1 MCKKEELLSVFP
13 EYLKQRFT
21 AAAEDADNLNEIR
34 MGVNCPVRLIRNGRE
49 CFLSEKGN
57 YVNHKEKAWVIGETD
72 IDAIV
77 KHVCAY
83 SLYAFENEIRQGF
96 LTIQGG
102 HRIGLAGRVVLN
114 EDQSIRNLSHIRYL
128 NIRVS
133 HEIQGVA
140 DGLFPYLLKEGRV
153 CSTLIVS
160 PPGCGKTTLLRD
172 LVRQA
177 SDGNE
182 LFTGT
187 QVAVVDERSEIAGC
201 YLGIPQ
207 NTVGMRTD
215 ILDACPKEV
224 GMMLLMRS
232 MAPGIVAVDELSGER
247 ELNAV
252 RQILSCGTGILATM
266 HGYCMEDV
274 RDKSFELPELFERFV
289 FLRRTASGGYCRT
302 VCQKDGAVL
311 YREQGE

>member
-13 EYLKQRFT
+13 EYLKRRF
-21 AAAEDADNLNEIR
+21 AGVLEEADNLNEIR
-34 MGVNCPVRLIRNGRE
+34 MGVNCPVRLIRNGKE
-49 CFLSEKGN
+49 WFLSEMGS
-57 YVNHKEKAWVIGETD
+57 YVNQKEEAWVIGEAD

-83 SLYAFENEIRQGF
+83 SLYAFENELRQGF
-96 LTIQGG
+96 VTVQGG

-172 LVRQA
+172 LVRQT

-182 LFTGT
+182 LFAGT

-207 NTVGMRTD
+207 NTVGIRTD

-232 MAPGIVAVDELSGER
+232 MAPGIVAVDELSGKKDME
-247 ELNAV
+247 AV
-252 RQILSCGTGILATM
+252 RQIMSCGTGLLATM
-266 HGYCMEDV
+266 HGYCMEDI
-274 RDKSFELPELFERFV
+274 RDKSGELWEFFERFV
-289 FLRRTASGGYCRT
+289 FLKRSVSGGYCQT
-302 VCQKDGAVL
+302 VCGKDGTVL
-311 YREQGE
+311 YKEQRG

>member
-13 EYLKQRFT
+13 EYLKRRF
-21 AAAEDADNLNEIR
+21 AGVLEEADNLNEIR
-34 MGVNCPVRLIRNGRE
+34 MGVNCPVRLIRNGKE
-49 CFLSEKGN
+49 WFLSEMGS
-57 YVNHKEKAWVIGETD
+57 YVNQKEEAWVIGEAD

-83 SLYAFENEIRQGF
+83 SLYAFENELRQGF
-96 LTIQGG
+96 VTVQGG

-207 NTVGMRTD
+207 NTVGIRTD
-215 ILDACPKEV
+215 ILDACPKEI

-232 MAPGIVAVDELSGER
+232 MAPGIVAVDELSGKKDME
-247 ELNAV
+247 AV
-252 RQILSCGTGILATM
+252 RQIMSCGTGLLATM
-266 HGYCMEDV
+266 HGYCMEDI
-274 RDKSFELPELFERFV
+274 RDKSGELWEFFERFV
-289 FLRRTASGGYCRT
+289 FLKRSVSGGYCQT
-302 VCQKDGAVL
+302 VCGKDGTVL
-311 YREQGE
+311 YKEQRG

>member
-13 EYLKQRFT
+13 EYLKRRF
-21 AAAEDADNLNEIR
+21 AGVLEEADNLNEIR
-34 MGVNCPVRLIRNGRE
+34 MGVNCPVRLIRNGKE
-49 CFLSEKGN
+49 WFLSEMGS
-57 YVNHKEKAWVIGETD
+57 YVNQKEEAWVIGEAD

-83 SLYAFENEIRQGF
+83 SLYAFENELRQGF
-96 LTIQGG
+96 VTVQGG

-140 DGLFPYLLKEGRV
+140 DGLFPYLLKDRRI

-172 LVRQA
+172 LVRQT

-182 LFTGT
+182 LFAGT

-207 NTVGMRTD
+207 NTVGIRTD

-232 MAPGIVAVDELSGER
+232 MAPGIVAVDELSGKKDME
-247 ELNAV
+247 AV
-252 RQILSCGTGILATM
+252 RQIMSCGTGLLATM
-266 HGYCMEDV
+266 HGYCMEDI
-274 RDKSFELPELFERFV
+274 RDKSGELWEFFERFV
-289 FLRRTASGGYCRT
+289 FLKRSVSGGYCQT
-302 VCQKDGAVL
+302 VCGKDGTVL
-311 YREQGE
+311 YKEQRG

>member
-13 EYLKQRFT
+13 EYLKRRF
-21 AAAEDADNLNEIR
+21 AGVLEEADNLNEIR
-34 MGVNCPVRLIRNGRE
+34 MGVNCPVRLIRNGKE
-49 CFLSEKGN
+49 WFLSEIGS
-57 YVNHKEKAWVIGETD
+57 YVNQKEEAWVIGEAD

-83 SLYAFENEIRQGF
+83 SLYAFENELRQGF
-96 LTIQGG
+96 VTVQGG

-172 LVRQA
+172 LVRQT

-182 LFTGT
+182 LFAGT

-207 NTVGMRTD
+207 NTVGIRTD

-232 MAPGIVAVDELSGER
+232 MAPGIVAVDELSGKKDME
-247 ELNAV
+247 AV
-252 RQILSCGTGILATM
+252 RQIMSCGTGLLATM
-266 HGYCMEDV
+266 HGYCMEDI
-274 RDKSFELPELFERFV
+274 RDKSGELWEFFERFV
-289 FLRRTASGGYCRT
+289 FLKRSISGGYCQT
-302 VCQKDGAVL
+302 VCGKDGTVL
-311 YREQGE
+311 YKEQRG

>member
-13 EYLKQRFT
+13 EYLKRRF
-21 AAAEDADNLNEIR
+21 AGVLEEADNLNEIR
-34 MGVNCPVRLIRNGRE
+34 MGVNCPVRLIRNGKE
-49 CFLSEKGN
+49 WFLSEMGS
-57 YVNHKEKAWVIGETD
+57 YVNQKEEAWVIGEAD

-83 SLYAFENEIRQGF
+83 SLYAFENELRQGF
-96 LTIQGG
+96 VTVQGG

-140 DGLFPYLLKEGRV
+140 DGLFPYLLKDGRI

-172 LVRQA
+172 LVRQT

-182 LFTGT
+182 LFAGT

-207 NTVGMRTD
+207 NTVGIRTD

-232 MAPGIVAVDELSGER
+232 MAPGIVAVDELSGKKDME
-247 ELNAV
+247 AV
-252 RQILSCGTGILATM
+252 RQIMSCGTGLLATM
-266 HGYCMEDV
+266 HGYCMEDI
-274 RDKSFELPELFERFV
+274 RDKSGELWEFFERFV
-289 FLRRTASGGYCRT
+289 FLKRSVSGGYCQT
-302 VCQKDGAVL
+302 VCGKDGTVL
-311 YREQGE
+311 YKEQRG